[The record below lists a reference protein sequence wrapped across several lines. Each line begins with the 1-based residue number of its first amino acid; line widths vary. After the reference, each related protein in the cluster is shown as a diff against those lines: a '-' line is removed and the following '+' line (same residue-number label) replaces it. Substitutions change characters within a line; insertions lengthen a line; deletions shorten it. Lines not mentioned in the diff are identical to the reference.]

1 MSFEAKLKTDP
12 IKSSPA
18 QLPELLFPFLD
29 LKAQFA
35 TIKNDI
41 THAIS
46 RVMDSQHFILGK
58 EVEAFEKDV
67 AEVVGVREAVSCA
80 SGSDALLLALMALEV
95 EPGDEVITTPFTFV
109 ATGGSVA
116 RLGAKPVFA
125 DIEPDTFNLDP
136 SQIDCAITSRT
147 RAIIPVHLFGLTAN
161 IDPILEVAKVRG
173 ISVIEDA
180 AQALGARYKGKS
192 AGSMSRIGCFS
203 FFPSKNL
210 GGAGDG
216 GLMTTDDIAIADR
229 LRTLRG
235 HGAKKKYYSE
245 LMGMNSRLDSLQ
257 AAILRVKLPYL
268 SRWVSGRRNKAE
280 KYKLLIEEFGLQQHI
295 TIPYAPGECFHAYNQ
310 FTIRVP
316 KRDQVRD
323 FLRARG
329 IPTETYYPYPLHLQP
344 AFAYLGYRQ
353 GAFPV
358 AEAACDEVLS
368 LPVYPEL
375 DEQNQVAVVR
385 AIADFF
391 GTARAKKL

>member
-1 MSFEAKLKTDP
+1 MSFEAKLETDP

-18 QLPELLFPFLD
+18 QLPDLLFPFLD

-35 TIKNDI
+35 TIKNDV

-46 RVMDSQHFILGK
+46 RVMDNQHFILGK

-67 AEVVGVREAVSCA
+67 AEVVGVREAVGCA

-161 IDPILEVAKVRG
+161 VDPILEVAKGRG

-180 AQALGARYKGKS
+180 AQALGARCKGKS

-216 GLMTTDDIAIADR
+216 GMMTTDDIAVADR

-245 LMGMNSRLDSLQ
+245 LIGMNSRLDSLQ

-268 SRWVSGRRNKAE
+268 SRWVSARRNKAE
-280 KYKLLIEEFGLQQHI
+280 KYKLLIEECGLQQHI
-295 TIPYAPGECFHAYNQ
+295 TIPDAPGEFFHAYNQ

-316 KRDQVRD
+316 KRNQVRD

-344 AFAYLGYRQ
+344 AFAYLRYRQ

-375 DEQNQVAVVR
+375 EERNQVAVVR
-385 AIADFF
+385 ALADFF
-391 GTARAKKL
+391 GTARAQTL

>member
-1 MSFEAKLKTDP
+1 MSCEVTVKTDATN
-12 IKSSPA
+12 KTSA
-18 QLPELLFPFLD
+18 MLPELLFPFLD

-35 TIKNDI
+35 TIKNDVSD
-41 THAIS
+41 AIS
-46 RVMDSQHFILGK
+46 RVMESQHFILGK

-80 SGSDALLLALMALEV
+80 SGSDALLLALMASEV
-95 EPGDEVITTPFTFV
+95 APGNEVITTPFTFV

-116 RLGAKPVFA
+116 RLGAKPVFV
-125 DIEPDTFNLDP
+125 DIERDTFNIDP
-136 SQIDCAITSRT
+136 SQIDSAISNRT
-147 RAIIPVHLFGLTAN
+147 RAIIPVDLFGLTADIN
-161 IDPILEVAKVRG
+161 PILEIANRRG
-173 ISVIEDA
+173 IPVIEDA
-180 AQALGARYKGKS
+180 AQALGARYKGNS
-192 AGSMSRIGCFS
+192 AGKMGKVGCFS

-216 GLMTTDDIAIADR
+216 GLMTTDDTAVADR
-229 LRTLRG
+229 LRALRG

-245 LMGMNSRLDSLQ
+245 VIGMNSRLDSLQ

-268 SRWVSGRRNKAE
+268 SSWVSGRRNTAE
-280 KYKLLIEEFGLQQHI
+280 KYKLLIEEFDLQEQV
-295 TIPYAPGECFHAYNQ
+295 TLPTAPHQCFHAYNQ

-316 KRDQVRD
+316 RRNQLRD

-329 IPTETYYPYPLHLQP
+329 IPTEIYYPYPLHLQP
-344 AFAYLGYRQ
+344 AFSYLGYRQ

-358 AEAACDEVLS
+358 SEAACDEVIS

-375 DEQNQVAVVR
+375 DEKNQVAVVR

-391 GTARAKKL
+391 NKAEA